1 MRRFT
6 GQLTGNL
13 TQVNDMAEGAKGEGR
28 RRKTAVIEKDWRDI
42 ITKYNLEILYG
53 TGLEQICYKKRFLRE
68 LGNLNVD

>member
-42 ITKYNLEILYG
+42 ITIIWRSCMELDWNKSAI
-53 TGLEQICYKKRFLRE
+53 KRDF
-68 LGNLNVD
+68 